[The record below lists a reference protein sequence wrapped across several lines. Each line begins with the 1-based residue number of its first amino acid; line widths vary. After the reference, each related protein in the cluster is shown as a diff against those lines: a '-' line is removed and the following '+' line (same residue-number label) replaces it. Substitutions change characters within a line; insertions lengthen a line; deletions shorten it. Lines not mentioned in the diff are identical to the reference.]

1 MAVIVLFLFAGCGP
15 RMPYAEHTVAPD
27 KAMVYVY
34 RPKSVNAE
42 GSLHEIVIDGSVRG
56 RVDDSGY
63 FPVPV
68 DPGRVDITV
77 RNSDIV
83 VGTVENKTVHL
94 ENARA
99 GGVYYVKVD
108 LSREDIYSVK
118 LVDAAEARGE
128 IAKTFLYDSTRTD
141 INLRENSAA
150 YTAAPAK
157 EAPSSLDELERLFAL
172 KEKGALTQEEFER
185 MKAKIIAE

>member
-1 MAVIVLFLFAGCGP
+1 MAVILLLLAGCGP
-15 RMPYAEHTVAPD
+15 RVPYAEHTVAPD

-34 RPKSVNAE
+34 RPKSVNGE
-42 GSLHEIVIDGSVRG
+42 GALHEIVIDGSVRG

-83 VGTVENKTVHL
+83 VGTVENKTVRL
-94 ENARA
+94 EDARA
-99 GGVYYVKVD
+99 GGVYFVKVD
-108 LSREDIYSVK
+108 LSREDIYSVV
-118 LVDAAEARGE
+118 LVDSAEAQDE

-141 INLRENSAA
+141 INVRENSAA
-150 YTAAPAK
+150 YTAAPVK

-172 KEKGALTQEEFER
+172 KEKGALTQEEYEK
-185 MKAKIIAE
+185 MKAKLIAE